1 MRIVV
6 LLLAVSMTVSLKAQS
21 WQQVYDE
28 MMTIDDDEESGELL
42 YDNYELMEQLAAHPL
57 DLNSVTREELEQL
70 PFLSSMQV
78 MDIAEYLDRYGP
90 MRSLGELRMI
100 RSEYLIEPVCVQNL
114 ISLFAQRTPDR
125 QQVVYT
131 VQPSEI

>member
-100 RSEYLIEPVCVQNL
+100 RSL
-114 ISLFAQRTPDR
+114 DR
-125 QQVVYT
+125 QQLALLT
-131 VQPSEI
+131 RTDTWAMPIATPCAMNGAADAI